1 MDKAAALVPSLNWLS
16 VMSNCTDL
24 PLNTNTPI
32 HLTTVILEVALTI
45 PSSQLLKL
53 KLMAISNSQ
62 LTTTTHSYT
71 LLSPLV
77 LLLCQLML
85 HNGTTMKAVSS
96 TDAAIPKIWTSIT
109 LLPLRDMAL
118 MSSSVTIG

>member
-32 HLTTVILEVALTI
+32 HLTTVILEVAHTI

-71 LLSPLV
+71 LLPPLV